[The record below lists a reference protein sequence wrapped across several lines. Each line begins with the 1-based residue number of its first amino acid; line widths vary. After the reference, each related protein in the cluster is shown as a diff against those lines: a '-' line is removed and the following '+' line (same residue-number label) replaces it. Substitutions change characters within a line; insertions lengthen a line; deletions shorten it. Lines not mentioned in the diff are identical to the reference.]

1 MSKKCLKFMGVTFT
15 PTLLLHL
22 KGHYTQEVENMRVLQ
37 ISQLIVV
44 ASGSMTQESPFI
56 YSIMP

>member
-1 MSKKCLKFMGVTFT
+1 MGVTFT

-44 ASGSMTQESPFI
+44 ASGSMTQE
-56 YSIMP
+56 